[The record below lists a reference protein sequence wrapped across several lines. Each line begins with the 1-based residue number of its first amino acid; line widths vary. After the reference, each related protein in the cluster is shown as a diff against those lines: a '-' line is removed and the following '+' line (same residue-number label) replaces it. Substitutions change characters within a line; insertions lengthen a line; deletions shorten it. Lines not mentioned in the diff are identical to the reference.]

1 MSVQSIDRTRR
12 GRLLVLLVY
21 GSLLGQV
28 IEYSVATAAHWPR
41 AVNTFQFAAIA
52 VELCTAI
59 ALARLTREVA
69 GPGRD
74 DRDERERAV
83 HDRAGR
89 VAFIILGSAVALLAG
104 GYLLGHDTVGWFPAV
119 TPIVLSFAAFCGWML
134 VWTLPSAVIAW
145 TQPPPAGESD

>member
-1 MSVQSIDRTRR
+1 MNVQSIDRIRR

-28 IEYSVATAAHWPR
+28 IEYSVSSAAHWPR

-52 VELCTAI
+52 VELFAAN
-59 ALARLTREVA
+59 ALARLTREVT

-83 HDRAGR
+83 RDQAGR
-89 VAFIILGSAVALLAG
+89 VAFTILGSAVAVLAG
-104 GYLLGHDTVGWFPAV
+104 GYLLGHDTVGWFPTI
-119 TPIVLSFAAFCGWML
+119 TPIALSFAAFCGWML
-134 VWTLPSAVIAW
+134 AWTLPSAVIAW
-145 TQPPPAGESD
+145 TQPPPAAESD